1 LHIHL
6 LLTNG
11 PGRPA
16 DEIYNVKLSI
26 SFISQLLNKEG
37 VLFFHLLQTVEAELM
52 EFVDNACNK
61 IFYEG

>member
-1 LHIHL
+1 M
-6 LLTNG
+6 
-11 PGRPA
+11 RPA

-26 SFISQLLNKEG
+26 SFISQLITKEG